1 MIAKRLIP
9 MLFADILGLAGAGV
23 VVVPDVPAVG
33 SICTDQRI
41 RPSLRT
47 TASISPAICTSDE
60 IHPSLRTED
69 EVR

>member
-9 MLFADILGLAGAGV
+9 MLFADILGLAGVGV
-23 VVVPDVPAVG
+23 VIVPEVPAVG
-33 SICTDQRI
+33 AICTDQRI

-47 TASISPAICTSDE
+47 SERVMPAICTFDE
-60 IHPSLRTED
+60 INPSLRTED